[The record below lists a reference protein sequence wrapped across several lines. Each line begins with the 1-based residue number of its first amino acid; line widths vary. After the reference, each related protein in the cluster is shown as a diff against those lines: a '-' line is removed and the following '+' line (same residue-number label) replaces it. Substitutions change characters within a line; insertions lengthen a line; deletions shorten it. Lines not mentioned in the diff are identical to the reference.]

1 MDRKRQTEQDK
12 KTLRQVTK
20 QERHNNR
27 PGRKEE
33 ERCDRQ
39 NQVGKHAKQRR
50 WSEDGKK
57 GWRDI

>member
-1 MDRKRQTEQDK
+1 MDRKRQTEQDR

-27 PGRKEE
+27 PGRKGE

-39 NQVGKHAKQRR
+39 NQVGKHAKAEKMVRR
-50 WSEDGKK
+50 
-57 GWRDI
+57 